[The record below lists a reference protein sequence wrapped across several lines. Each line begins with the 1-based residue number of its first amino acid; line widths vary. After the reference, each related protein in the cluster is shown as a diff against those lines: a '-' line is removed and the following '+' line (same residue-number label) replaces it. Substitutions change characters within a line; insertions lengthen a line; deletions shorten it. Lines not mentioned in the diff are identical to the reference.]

1 MDQMW
6 QTMPE
11 EVRQK
16 TLRTLRRI
24 LIRQA
29 TTPSDGAE
37 VRHD

>member
-1 MDQMW
+1 MEQVW

-24 LIRQA
+24 LVRQA
-29 TTPSDGAE
+29 TTPSNGPE
-37 VRHD
+37 VPHD